1 MSIKTNESPSL
12 RGTPK
17 QSQTRLP
24 RNLRVLKLLA
34 ETDKIKDTQ
43 EFNEKLQISTKKIL
57 FISRPI
63 TPPWDEASKNFAYN
77 LAKEISHNSDSPEI
91 HLMTTH
97 TQLQLYEKIKQE
109 EIYKYSEKDFKLS
122 DKLRSLFFQ
131 FLFRNSFNIKHYFF
145 TPTTSSSWLIKNILK
160 GKSKTI
166 QTVATLREDLFSDG
180 EIKKMMFGDIIST
193 YSDYAKNKL
202 VSLGIKNVFRI
213 YPGIDL
219 NDYQPREKSETEL
232 KKANFTKDNFIINFT
247 GEYIRLGAMD
257 TVIDSFIQVSQ
268 QIPEARLSLAV
279 RVKNN
284 KDAQKKEEV
293 IRKLKEANILNKI
306 SFHDSGIYKMSDIYN
321 LCDISIFPVDNMKG
335 KFDIPLAVIEAMACA
350 KPIIIS
356 DLPILKEFSNE
367 KNSITVEK
375 NSPEKLSQA
384 IIDLYNNKEKRLFL
398 GRNALEYA
406 HKNFNIHKAAQEY
419 QKLYDKL

>member
-1 MSIKTNESPSL
+1 MS
-12 RGTPK
+12 
-17 QSQTRLP
+17 
-24 RNLRVLKLLA
+24 
-34 ETDKIKDTQ
+34 TDKT
-43 EFNEKLQISTKKIL
+43 LKKIL
-57 FISRPI
+57 FVSRPI

-77 LAKEISHNSDSPEI
+77 LAKEVSINSNNTEI

-97 TQLQLYEKIKQE
+97 TPLGLPENIVQD
-109 EIYKYSEKDFKLS
+109 EIYKYSEKDFRFS

-131 FLFRNSFNIKHYFF
+131 FLFKNSFDIKHYFF
-145 TPTTSSSWLIKNILK
+145 TPTKNNSWIIKNILR

-166 QTVATLREDLFSDG
+166 QTIATLREDLFDDN
-180 EIKKMMFGDIIST
+180 EIKAMMFGDAIVT
-193 YSDYAKNKL
+193 YSDYAKVKL
-202 VSLGIKNVFRI
+202 ESLGFTNVSRI

-219 NDYQPREKSETEL
+219 SDYQPREKNEEEL
-232 KKANFTKDNFIINFT
+232 KKATFSKDNFIINFT

-257 TVIDSFIQVSQ
+257 TVIESFIQVAKE
-268 QIPEARLSLAV
+268 IPLAKLSLAV
-279 RVKNN
+279 RVKNE

-293 IRKLKEANILNKI
+293 IKKLQKEHILDRV

-321 LCDISIFPVDNMKG
+321 LCDISIFPVGNMRG

-356 DLPILKEFSNE
+356 DIPILKEFANE
-367 KNSITVEK
+367 NNSVTIEK
-375 NSPEKLSQA
+375 DSSLALTQA
-384 IIDLYNNKEKRLFL
+384 ILELYNNKEKRLFL

-419 QKLYDKL
+419 QELYDKL

>member
-1 MSIKTNESPSL
+1 MSIDKTL
-12 RGTPK
+12 
-17 QSQTRLP
+17 
-24 RNLRVLKLLA
+24 
-34 ETDKIKDTQ
+34 
-43 EFNEKLQISTKKIL
+43 KKIL

-77 LAKEISHNSDSPEI
+77 LAKEISINSNKTEI

-97 TQLQLYEKIKQE
+97 TPLGLPQNIVQD
-109 EIYKYSEKDFKLS
+109 EIYKYSEKDFRFS

-131 FLFRNSFNIKHYFF
+131 FLNKNSFTIKHYFF
-145 TPTTSSSWLIKNILK
+145 TPTKNNSWIIKNILK

-166 QTVATLREDLFSDG
+166 QTIATLREDLFDEN
-180 EIKKMMFGDIIST
+180 EIKAMMFGDAIVT

-202 VSLGIKNVFRI
+202 ESLGFTHVSRI

-219 NDYQPREKSETEL
+219 SDYQPREKNEEEL
-232 KKANFTKDNFIINFT
+232 KKANFTRDEFIINFT

-257 TVIDSFIQVSQ
+257 TVIESFIQVAKE
-268 QIPEARLSLAV
+268 IPSAKLSLAV
-279 RVKNN
+279 RVKNQ

-293 IRKLKEANILNKI
+293 IKKLKEAEILEKV

-321 LCDISIFPVDNMKG
+321 LCDISIFPVGNMRG

-356 DLPILKEFSNE
+356 DIPILKEFANE
-367 KNSITVEK
+367 NNSVTIK
-375 NSPEKLSQA
+375 KDSPLELTQA
-384 IIDLYNNKEKRLFL
+384 IINLYNDKEKRLSL

-419 QKLYDKL
+419 QELYAKL